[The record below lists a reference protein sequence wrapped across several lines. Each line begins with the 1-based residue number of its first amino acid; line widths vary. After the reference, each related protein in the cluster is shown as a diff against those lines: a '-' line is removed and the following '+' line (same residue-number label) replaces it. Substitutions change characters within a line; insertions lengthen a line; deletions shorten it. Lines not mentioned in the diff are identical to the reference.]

1 LAEIDSGIN
10 GSSLEGVTDLE
21 KETWNW
27 GNWCVVVTE
36 QQGRLSV
43 QDFFLSFLSSSKE
56 LCSNSVTVSFFIV
69 VCV

>member
-36 QQGRLSV
+36 QQGWLSV
-43 QDFFLSFLSSSKE
+43 QDFFLVFFHLLRSFAPIQSQFHFL
-56 LCSNSVTVSFFIV
+56 L
-69 VCV
+69 